1 MANSRIV
8 RSFPY
13 PVLEDGNLSFAKGS
27 YNVDIKSTSDTSIV
41 LEHQLKNASLIEKL
55 ISQKKAEYG
64 CLVAIPQ
71 AGYRKLHLSSVSS
84 QTIEWDS
91 DFVATPPIF
100 KPIIVCA
107 KAHQC
112 KLDKKDGIAE
122 EWEGIPISIPKG
134 ARLALKRFFRQDGNI
149 IGLLSI
155 CPNPSFREG
164 SFEIKARDD
173 EGFFFK
179 VEMATD
185 LSNFVQNPG
194 EYSGQRKSIFTHII
208 SRCFEILEKDYGRDD
223 ENGEGKWE
231 QFGNLKALA
240 DDLKSK
246 GLPIWDEDGFFADK
260 VATQYEPH
268 CPPPPDSED

>member
-13 PVLEDGNLSFAKGS
+13 PVLEDGNLSFVKGS
-27 YNVDIKSTSDTSIV
+27 YNVNIKSTSDTSIV
-41 LEHQLKNASLIEKL
+41 LEHQLKNATLIESL
-55 ISQKKAEYG
+55 ISQKMVEYG

-71 AGYRKLHLSSVSS
+71 ASYRKLHLSSVPQ
-84 QTIEWDS
+84 QTVEWDG

-100 KPIIVCA
+100 KPIIVCT

-112 KLDKKDGIAE
+112 KLSKKDGIAE
-122 EWEGIPISIPKG
+122 EWEGASISIPKG
-134 ARLALKRFFRQDGNI
+134 ARLALKQFFCQDGNI
-149 IGLLSI
+149 VGLLNI
-155 CPNPSFREG
+155 CPNPNFLPG
-164 SFEIKARDD
+164 SFEIKAYND

-194 EYSGQRKSIFTHII
+194 EHSGQRKSIFTHII
-208 SRCFEILEKDYGRDD
+208 SRCFEILARDYGIDD
-223 ENGEGKWE
+223 ETGEKKWE
-231 QFGNLKALA
+231 QLSNLKALA
-240 DDLKSK
+240 DNLKSEN
-246 GLPIWDEDGFFADK
+246 LPIWDEDDFFADK

-268 CPPPPDSED
+268 CPPYA